1 MVRSHSAQHLLS
13 KIVFDLVNFCRRR
26 QENLKARSDA
36 KMQKKKERREKKLL
50 RRPGFEGRSD
60 TLRTR

>member
-1 MVRSHSAQHLLS
+1 MWLEKNSTQDSKLTGMVIA
-13 KIVFDLVNFCRRR
+13 CCRR

-36 KMQKKKERREKKLL
+36 KLQKKKERREKKFE